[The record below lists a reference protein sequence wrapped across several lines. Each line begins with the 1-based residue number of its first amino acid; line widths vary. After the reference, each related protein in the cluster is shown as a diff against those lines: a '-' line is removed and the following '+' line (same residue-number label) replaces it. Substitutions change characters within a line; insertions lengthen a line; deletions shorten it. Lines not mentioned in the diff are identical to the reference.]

1 MQRVPTNVDLQ
12 EEKEHGIAEFPL
24 EFNIDDTRNYL
35 NQDINWHWHK
45 EFELLY
51 IQEGSITCHIC
62 QDTYTLAAG
71 DGMMINSG
79 ALHRFTADDHAI
91 ITNIIFSPVFLAPS
105 DSLIYQKYVMPL
117 EKSDTSCVVFKE
129 DGAWQSR
136 ILSLL
141 RTLFSRLPQPEW
153 NELWIHNQVG
163 CFWSLMMENL
173 DSGQLRERQR
183 AEDNS
188 SGKVLQI
195 MMQYIQT
202 HYGMPVTLAD
212 IAGAG
217 NISKNTALR
226 YFRDNIRITPGE
238 YLTQYR
244 IRMACKM
251 LRETS
256 EKISYIAGCV
266 GYDNISYFNRI
277 FKKHVGKTPMQ
288 YRFESGF
295 EIDTF
300 RA

>member
-1 MQRVPTNVDLQ
+1 MQSVPTNVDLQ
-12 EEKEHGIAEFPL
+12 EEKEHGVTEFPL

-51 IQEGSITCHIC
+51 IQKGSITCHIN

-117 EKSDTSCVVFKE
+117 EKSDTACVVFRE
-129 DGAWQSR
+129 DGAWQSQ
-136 ILSLL
+136 ILYLL
-141 RTLFSRLPQPEW
+141 ETLFSRLPQPEW

-163 CFWSLMMENL
+163 RFWSLMMDHL
-173 DSGQLRERQR
+173 DADRLRERQR
-183 AEDNS
+183 ADANS

-202 HYGMPVTLAD
+202 HYDLPVTLAD

-226 YFRDNIRITPGE
+226 YFRENIRITPGE

-244 IRMACKM
+244 VRMACKM

-256 EKISYIAGCV
+256 EKISYISGRV

-288 YRFESGF
+288 YRFET
-295 EIDTF
+295 DTGESEP
-300 RA
+300 